1 METNIDFLI
10 MAGGS
15 SPEWYKPVIANK
27 VLIPILKVPCI
38 KWVLN
43 SFKKS
48 IDQNILSS
56 NIKTVVVGTKLLEQE
71 GIKSLCSTFVE
82 VPQTNKLSDNV
93 RAGIEA
99 CNGEFVVMTSG
110 DIPCINTQ
118 VISNLVSNV
127 EKFSNFEL
135 IVPLIKKESVE
146 ALFPG
151 SKRTYVKIK
160 EGNVKIANAFI
171 VKKSAFPKLEKIMN
185 SFIENR
191 KSVFKLALSFG
202 IINLLKLFIFKSISV
217 EQLEKAFFKAV
228 DIDTKGYFT
237 SDAQLAVDLDK
248 ESDIK
253 DLTEYLRGIK

>member
-1 METNIDFLI
+1 MEKSIDFLI
-10 MAGGS
+10 MAGGT
-15 SPEWYKPVIANK
+15 SPEWHKPSISNK
-27 VLIPILKVPCI
+27 VLIPILQVPCI

-43 SFKKS
+43 AFNNSTNQF
-48 IDQNILSS
+48 SS
-56 NIKTVVVGTKLLEQE
+56 DINTVLVGTRSLKLE
-71 GIKSLCSTFVE
+71 GFTSQCSTFVE

-93 RAGIEA
+93 RTGMEA

-118 VISNLVSNV
+118 VISNLLINI
-127 EKFSNFEL
+127 EKFKDFDL
-135 IVPLIKKESVE
+135 IIPLITKESVE

-151 SKRTYVKIK
+151 SQRTYVKIK

-171 VKKSAFPKLEKIMN
+171 VKRSAFHKLEKIMN

-202 IINLLKLFIFKSISV
+202 LINLLKLFIFKSISV

-228 DIDTKGYFT
+228 DINVKGYFT
-237 SDAQLAVDLDK
+237 VDAQLAVDLDK
-248 ESDIK
+248 ESDINN
-253 DLTEYLRGIK
+253 LTEYLRGIE